1 MSVFGQNAA
10 AKTLPFANLGLLP
23 TMESRVLVAEG
34 LVGTRLGDT
43 IVMKCRK
50 PVGDGP
56 AVATW
61 NSRTI
66 GGGAACWGEAR
77 GLEWHSAASTG
88 RWVGQ

>member
-10 AKTLPFANLGLLP
+10 ATLVSCAITRLRP
-23 TMESRVLVAEG
+23 TVESRVPVAEW

-43 IVMKCRK
+43 IVMKGRK

-61 NSRTI
+61 NPRTM
-66 GGGAACWGEAR
+66 GGVFACWGEAR
-77 GLEWHSAASTG
+77 GLEWHLAA
-88 RWVGQ
+88 